1 MRDARG
7 RLAGRAIEIVGAK
20 KTVECIAENTMAVAS
35 LFEELLDQYKLEQRL
50 AEKRYTDLYR
60 AYDVDDDHLVRLDI
74 MRPGPAEDVAFA
86 GRLVNRARAVTQL
99 RHPNIAPIH
108 HIGKTADGRPYV
120 AQAHVDGI
128 PLAQRLDELARRE
141 TQVNPL
147 YALKLV
153 RQLADALVL
162 AERLELLH
170 HDLQPDNVWLKN
182 VSLPSDES
190 LVLLDLF
197 IPTDRRPPPSDERD
211 AYRPPEQRAGRE
223 VVAAGHVYSL
233 GVLLYQLLSRQLPA
247 GPVSLQEESL
257 GRLRA
262 RSSSLERARPG
273 LSQQT
278 YDLVERC
285 LRREPGRRYESIE
298 AFLAALDGAL
308 EAEEARL
315 SLGAD
320 RPAESRRALGWL
332 LPLLILVMVVAAA
345 ALAAR
350 WQRQT
355 VAMAAPTSAGVV
367 ALVSPTVAAS
377 PTTAPPTAAPTDS
390 APTATPAAESVLPAP
405 ATAAPAAAE
414 PTVTEPDAPTT
425 PTVMPS
431 PTTAPPTGAPT
442 RVPVVRVTLNQVNLR
457 RGPGVVFNTVGSLR
471 SGDTLQ
477 VLAWNDDRQNPWFLV
492 LTADQRMGW
501 VSAEVVEADDANAL
515 AAVPVAAT
523 LPATPFPT
531 STVPP
536 LPTATAPAVI
546 VAPTAGLGDG
556 DPGDDDPGDP
566 GDPDPP
572 PTAEPTEPAIE
583 LTPTVPPLP

>member
-1 MRDARG
+1 
-7 RLAGRAIEIVGAK
+7 
-20 KTVECIAENTMAVAS
+20 MAVAS
-35 LFEELLDQYKLEQRL
+35 LFEELLDQYKIEQRL

-60 AYDVDDDHLVRLDI
+60 AYDVDDDRLVRLDI
-74 MRPGPAEDVAFA
+74 VRPGSAEDNAFT
-86 GRLVNRARAVTQL
+86 GRFVNRARAVTQL
-99 RHPNIAPIH
+99 RHPNIAPIY

-120 AQAHVDGI
+120 AQAHIDGI
-128 PLAQRLDELARRE
+128 PLAQRLEELARRE
-141 TQVNPL
+141 TQVNAL

-182 VSLPSDES
+182 VALPSDES

-197 IPTDRRPPPSDERD
+197 IPPDRRPPPSDDRD
-211 AYRPPEQRAGRE
+211 AYRSPEQRAGRE
-223 VVAAGHVYSL
+223 VGAAGHVYSL

-247 GPVSLQEESL
+247 GPVTLQEASL

-285 LRREPGRRYESIE
+285 LRREPGRRYESVE

-308 EAEEARL
+308 VAEEARL
-315 SLGAD
+315 SLSAD
-320 RPAESRRALGWL
+320 QPAESRRALGWL
-332 LPLLILVMVVAAA
+332 LPLIILALVVVAA

-355 VAMAAPTSAGVV
+355 AALASPAGVLAAYPAPASPTAAATATAAP
-367 ALVSPTVAAS
+367 PTVAPTEPAAIAPLPEPTTAAS
-377 PTTAPPTAAPTDS
+377 GAVEPTAAAPPAMAPNATAPPTPAPTH
-390 APTATPAAESVLPAP
+390 TP
-405 ATAAPAAAE
+405 
-414 PTVTEPDAPTT
+414 APTT
-425 PTVMPS
+425 E
-431 PTTAPPTGAPT
+431 PPTSAPT

-471 SGDTLQ
+471 NGDALQ

-523 LPATPFPT
+523 MPATPYPT
-531 STVPP
+531 STARP
-536 LPTATAPAVI
+536 LPTATAPTII
-546 VAPTAGLGDG
+546 VAPTAEPGGGDLGG
-556 DPGDDDPGDP
+556 DPGDD
-566 GDPDPP
+566 PDTPEPP
-572 PTAEPTEPAIE
+572 PTAAPTEPATE
-583 LTPTVPPLP
+583 PTPTPPPLP

>member
-1 MRDARG
+1 
-7 RLAGRAIEIVGAK
+7 
-20 KTVECIAENTMAVAS
+20 MAVAS
-35 LFEELLDQYKLEQRL
+35 LFEELLDQYKIEQRL

-60 AYDVDDDHLVRLDI
+60 AYDVDDDRLVRLDI
-74 MRPGPAEDVAFA
+74 MRPGPAEDIAFA

-120 AQAHVDGI
+120 AQAHIDGI
-128 PLAQRLDELARRE
+128 PLAQRLEDLARRE

-153 RQLADALVL
+153 RQLADSLML

-182 VSLPSDES
+182 VALPSDES

-211 AYRPPEQRAGRE
+211 AYRPPEQHAGRE
-223 VVAAGHVYSL
+223 VSAAGHVYSL
-233 GVLLYQLLSRQLPA
+233 GVLLYHLLSRELPA
-247 GPVSLQEESL
+247 GPVTFQEATL

-262 RSSSLERARPG
+262 RSSSLERVRPG
-273 LSQQT
+273 LSRQT

-298 AFLAALDGAL
+298 AFLVALDGAL
-308 EAEEARL
+308 DAEETRL

-320 RPAESRRALGWL
+320 RPAETRRALGWL
-332 LPLLILVMVVAAA
+332 LPLLILVLVVAAA

-355 VAMAAPTSAGVV
+355 AALAAPTSTVVV
-367 ALVSPTVAAS
+367 AAAS
-377 PTTAPPTAAPTDS
+377 ATMAARPTTAPPTAAPTELLAAAQLSPTPTTAPLAAEPTAADS
-390 APTATPAAESVLPAP
+390 LTVAPTATAP
-405 ATAAPAAAE
+405 ATTV
-414 PTVTEPDAPTT
+414 PTAT
-425 PTVMPS
+425 PS
-431 PTTAPPTGAPT
+431 PTAEPPTGAPT

-477 VLAWNDDRQNPWFLV
+477 VLAWNDDRQNPWYLV
-492 LTADQRMGW
+492 LTADQRLGW
-501 VSAEVVEADDANAL
+501 VSAEVVEAEDANAL

-531 STVPP
+531 ATLSPS
-536 LPTATAPAVI
+536 PTATASVVI
-546 VAPTAGLGDG
+546 VAPTAEPADDDPGDG
-556 DPGDDDPGDP
+556 DPGDPE
-566 GDPDPP
+566 PP
-572 PTAEPTEPAIE
+572 PTAEPTEPATE
-583 LTPTVPPLP
+583 PTPSPPPLP